1 MKIWKNHSRE
11 VMWKL
16 KKRFFN
22 LKYELRIRND
32 ILNWD
37 NFVPQK
43 RGKIGLN

>member
-22 LKYELRIRND
+22 LKYELRND

-37 NFVPQK
+37 KFVPQK

>member
-16 KKRFFN
+16 KKLFFN
-22 LKYELRIRND
+22 LKYELRND

-37 NFVPQK
+37 KFVPQK
-43 RGKIGLN
+43 QGKIGLN